1 MRRVAG
7 DFLHGSAHFVHRRGN
22 HVGFTALL
30 DDRAVGL
37 FRNAGDSVGH
47 FTELTRH
54 AGHGLETV
62 AELADHAV
70 EGVAHRAHFVFGTDH
85 HSAAQVLMGGH
96 FLHGVTHGIDAADD
110 HAADDVA
117 HHQQSGEQQQQLDT
131 GGNQDVAVYLAV
143 QRGQVIGDAHRA
155 HDRIL
160 RHLVAGK
167 TVGAAVVLLG
177 VDRVD
182 HRQNA
187 ALFALGHLH
196 DGLAGQGAS
205 IQQIGRGLV
214 LETGAEDLADQ
225 IATHDASIDDARAGE
240 DLVSQH
246 LPLGHGAGQHHGVD
260 AVEIGVRG
268 VLGLLLDH
276 LQHETLLGDGGIEQR
291 SGEHQSEDYQ
301 QGQVDLGLDRYLPS
315 RGSRGNAAVH
325 RFP

>member
-1 MRRVAG
+1 HRETASLLAGTGRFDGSVEREQVGLLGDAIDHAQYHADAGAVVFDPLDDLRRVLDVANQHLDAIQRLGRHLDAGLGFFVRSAGGRGRLRRVTG
-7 DFLHGSAHFVHRRGN
+7 DFLHGSAHFVHRRRN

-37 FRNAGDSVGH
+37 FRNAGDAIGH
-47 FTELTRH
+47 FTELARH

-187 ALFALGHLH
+187 TLFALGHLH
-196 DGLAGQGAS
+196 DGFA
-205 IQQIGRGLV
+205 
-214 LETGAEDLADQ
+214 
-225 IATHDASIDDARAGE
+225 
-240 DLVSQH
+240 
-246 LPLGHGAGQHHGVD
+246 
-260 AVEIGVRG
+260 
-268 VLGLLLDH
+268 
-276 LQHETLLGDGGIEQR
+276 
-291 SGEHQSEDYQ
+291 
-301 QGQVDLGLDRYLPS
+301 
-315 RGSRGNAAVH
+315 
-325 RFP
+325 